1 MELQTLVQYKNKKRR
16 ERAARMA
23 EEAMEDPVG
32 ILDDLDSAEEDT
44 DLLKL
49 KPPRP
54 PRPKKVKELLTEPL
68 YEEDIIEGFS
78 FCSFKVYEDLDVSLQ
93 YSEMFLCRCILVL
106 MKNHWHSFKKKKD
119 LKTSQQLL
127 IWHESIINTLC
138 LFFFSLLHLLTDILS
153 KSDTKNNNFLLRC

>member
-1 MELQTLVQYKNKKRR
+1 MELQSLVQYKNKKRR

-78 FCSFKVYEDLDVSLQ
+78 FCSFKTYEDLDVSLQ
-93 YSEMFLCRCILVL
+93 YSKTLSLATTVDFMPKLCNFCLD
-106 MKNHWHSFKKKKD
+106 KKKK
-119 LKTSQQLL
+119 
-127 IWHESIINTLC
+127 
-138 LFFFSLLHLLTDILS
+138 
-153 KSDTKNNNFLLRC
+153 KSYSY

>member
-1 MELQTLVQYKNKKRR
+1 
-16 ERAARMA
+16 MA

-127 IWHESIINTLC
+127 I
-138 LFFFSLLHLLTDILS
+138 
-153 KSDTKNNNFLLRC
+153 